1 LAESIERFIEIS
13 FGSSPTPSPPS
24 PVSKLDRRKNRK
36 TEKERQLVAGRE
48 EGGGGG
54 AKSYDGVEAWTS
66 INLSYSLVVDF
77 LKTLIAAWIKYKLL
91 IFQRHYRYV
100 NWKK

>member
-1 LAESIERFIEIS
+1 LAESIERFIENS
-13 FGSSPTPSPPS
+13 FGSSPTPPPPS
-24 PVSKLDRRKNRK
+24 PVSKLDRRSRK
-36 TEKERQLVAGRE
+36 TEKERQLADGGGGR
-48 EGGGGG
+48 GGGG

-66 INLSYSLVVDF
+66 INYSYSLVVDF